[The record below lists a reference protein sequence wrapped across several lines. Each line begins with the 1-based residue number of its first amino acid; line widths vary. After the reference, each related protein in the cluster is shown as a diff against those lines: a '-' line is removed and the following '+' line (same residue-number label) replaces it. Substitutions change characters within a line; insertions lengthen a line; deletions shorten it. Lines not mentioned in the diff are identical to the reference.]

1 MSRERAVGPASAS
14 DSDRRSLT
22 PAWVA
27 ALSPERY
34 DRTAALSAGERRA
47 LRALPHGRG
56 RWPREVAPGL
66 ARLTGPIDDVLT
78 FVAPRAQWW
87 GRAPAR
93 SALLVAMRREGQ
105 TFWAFDRACWLRV
118 LQATD
123 ADVRQLVIAVAFL
136 LCGQRDLHTAF
147 PGFKRGL
154 FARRVFGGAAVDASL
169 ARVQTH
175 LDGLGHAATLARPS
189 MQSALYELM
198 LQAGSPL
205 LEDLALHT
213 ELLRDLHARE
223 RSNPRRYGLEQVG
236 RTLAQLGVLDAV
248 PFGAQPTREEWLAR
262 SHAGQRE
269 VPAQWLEWSRRWFL
283 NSTLSRGSREAAY
296 YTLIKA
302 GRWLGREHPDRADPR
317 SWTRDLA
324 AAWIAAVDQ
333 MRVGDFSYAPNTRA
347 FRARRD
353 GPLAPRTKAQQI
365 SYLGTFFF
373 DLQEWEWIARRFDPR
388 RAFALPRSVQ
398 ALIGPDP
405 RVIADD
411 AWAKLLWAGLNLTST
426 DLPIHASTGGVP
438 WYPVELVQAIALL
451 WLFGG
456 LRVDEI
462 LRLRVGAIR
471 WQHDHIE
478 PAQDGGATTTGGV
491 CLLDVPTNKTATA
504 FTKPVDQTVGE
515 ALERWQQLRP
525 AQPRFLDEKTGES
538 VDLLFAWRG
547 ARIGKAYI
555 NRSVIPILCA
565 KAGIPRS
572 DVRGAI
578 TSHRARATIAS
589 QLYNAKDPMSLFE
602 LQAWLGHSSPHSTQH
617 YARIT
622 PTTLARAYTDAGYFA
637 RNLRAIEVLID
648 RDAITSGDPSRGEP
662 FEYYD
667 LGHGYCSYSF
677 FEQCPHRMA
686 CARCDFYLPKSS
698 TEAQLLEAK
707 TGLQR
712 MLVEIPLNDNE
723 RAAVEDDQHAIARL
737 IDVLHDVPTPAGP
750 TPRQL
755 EQTNQPASQAT

>member
-1 MSRERAVGPASAS
+1 VTIERGVAEASAGEGCV
-14 DSDRRSLT
+14 RT

-27 ALSPERY
+27 GLSAERY
-34 DRTAALSAGERRA
+34 DRGGALSVGEQRA
-47 LRALPHGRG
+47 LRALPLGRG

-66 ARLTGPIDDVLT
+66 ARLTWPIEDVLT

-93 SALLVAMRREGQ
+93 GALLVAMRREGQ
-105 TFWAFDRACWLRV
+105 AFWGFDRAGWLRT
-118 LQATD
+118 LQRTD
-123 ADVRQLVIAVAFL
+123 PDVRQLVIAVAYL
-136 LCGQRDLHTAF
+136 LCGQRDLHTGF

-154 FARRVFGGAAVDASL
+154 FARRVFGAAAVDASL
-169 ARVQTH
+169 ARVQAH

-198 LQAGSPL
+198 LTTGSPL
-205 LEDLALHT
+205 LEDLVLDDGQ
-213 ELLRDLHARE
+213 LLCELHAGE
-223 RSNPRRYGLEQVG
+223 RSNPRRYGLEQVA
-236 RTLAQLGVLDAV
+236 RTLTDLGVLDAV
-248 PFGAQPTREEWLAR
+248 PFGAQPTRDEWLAR

-269 VPAQWLEWSRRWFL
+269 VPAQWLDWVARWFG
-283 NSTLSRGSREAAY
+283 NSTLTRGSREAAY
-296 YTLIKA
+296 YALIKA

-317 SWTRDLA
+317 SWTRELA

-373 DLQEWEWIARRFDPR
+373 DLQEWEWIERRFDPR

-411 AWAKLLWAGLNLTST
+411 AWAKLLWAGLNLSST
-426 DLPIHASTGGVP
+426 DLPIHATTRGVP
-438 WYPVELVQAIALL
+438 WYPLELVQAVTLL

-478 PAQDGGATTTGGV
+478 PAENGSAGAV

-504 FTKPVDQTVGE
+504 FTKPVDQTVGDAIE
-515 ALERWQQLRP
+515 LWQQLRP
-525 AQPRFLDEKTGES
+525 TQPTFLDEKTGER

-565 KAGIPRS
+565 KAGVPRS

-602 LQAWLGHSSPHSTQH
+602 LQAWLGHRSPHSTQH

-637 RNLRAIEVLID
+637 RNLRAIEVLLD
-648 RDAITSGDPSRGEP
+648 RDAITTGDPSRGEP

-712 MLVEIPLNDNE
+712 MLVEIPLTDNE
-723 RAAVEDDQHAIARL
+723 RAAVEDDHDAIARL

-755 EQTNQPASQAT
+755 EQTNQPESKAT